1 MTQGLKHTLINLLTS
16 PLVTSATH
24 PVRRNKVPIFM
35 LHRLA
40 NVDAGIRGHSLDLIE
55 QALDYCLANGY
66 KIISLEQA
74 IHLSRQPYLN
84 RERYVC
90 FTIDDGFYD
99 QGEYIAKLFELK
111 SAPLTFFLATDMVDK
126 GHWSWDYQL
135 EYIINK
141 TTSDEL
147 TITINGQAHNWAL
160 TGSAQKTLC
169 KRSLQ
174 TLLKKLPI
182 ASTEKIVKE
191 ISDHLKINIPQQAP
205 DAYRT
210 LTWPMVKSLESDL
223 IQFGPHT
230 QSHTVLSQ
238 LDDDRAFAEINGSM
252 ERLKQ
257 ELRNPVNIFC
267 YPTGRE
273 TKDFGEREKIMVK
286 EQGFDAAVSAD
297 PGYLNLTRSNDPF
310 AINRFSFPNDL
321 TTFKKY
327 VSWLE
332 LLRS

>member
-1 MTQGLKHTLINLLTS
+1 
-16 PLVTSATH
+16 
-24 PVRRNKVPIFM
+24 M

-40 NVDAGIRGHSLDLIE
+40 NADAGIRGHSLELIE

-74 IHLSRQPYLN
+74 VLLSRQPYLN

-99 QGEYIAKLFELK
+99 QGEHIAKLFELK
-111 SAPLTFFLATDMVDK
+111 KAPLTFFLATDMVDK

-135 EYIINK
+135 EYVINK
-141 TTSDEL
+141 SSSDKL
-147 TITINGQAHNWAL
+147 TIRINDQLQNWVL
-160 TGSAQKTLC
+160 TSNAEKTLC

-182 ASTEKIVKE
+182 ESTEQIVKE
-191 ISDHLKINIPQQAP
+191 ISIQLNVKIPQQAP

-210 LTWPMVKSLESDL
+210 LTWSMVKALESDL

-238 LDDDRAFAEINGSM
+238 LDNERALREISGSM

-257 ELRNPVNIFC
+257 ELNKPVNIFC

-273 TKDFGEREKIMVK
+273 TKDFGEREKKMVK

-297 PGYLNLTRSNDPF
+297 PGYLNLTRTNDSF